1 MKYLFSTLL
10 LSFMLFTAVFAQER
24 KHSTFYEQRA
34 SLFEILPASSQDIL
48 FLGNSITNGC
58 EWSELFQDVRIKNRG
73 ISGDI
78 TRGVYDRLD
87 PIVKGR
93 PAKIFLLI
101 GINDIARGI
110 PADTIVQNI
119 SMILQKIRRES
130 PGTKLY
136 LQSVLPVND
145 CYGKFK
151 DHTSRGEIAAR
162 INEQLRSIAQKTQIT
177 YIDLWTHFADPVS
190 GKLHPVYTND
200 GLHLLGKGYL
210 LWREIVL
217 PYIQEK

>member
-10 LSFMLFTAVFAQER
+10 LSFMLLTTVFAQER

-58 EWSELFQDVRIKNRG
+58 EWSELFQDMRIKNRG

-87 PIVKGR
+87 PIVKGQ

-119 SMILQKIRRES
+119 NMILQKIRRES

-136 LQSVLPVND
+136 LQSILPVND

-162 INEQLRSIAQKTQIT
+162 INEQLRSITQETPIT

-190 GKLHPVYTND
+190 GKMNPVYTND

>member
-24 KHSTFYEQRA
+24 KHPTFYEQRV

-101 GINDIARGI
+101 GINDIARGV

-136 LQSVLPVND
+136 LQSILPVND

-151 DHTSRGEIAAR
+151 DHTSRGEITAR

-190 GKLHPVYTND
+190 GKMNPDYTND